1 MSIISVERLDT
12 LEGVDLPDL
21 CQATE
26 DAIRDGIG
34 FNWLTPPD
42 SETLESYWKG
52 VLMVPERILFG
63 GRLEGNLVSS
73 IQLIKPSRSKETS
86 AFSASIEAHFVA
98 PWARGN
104 GLAKKLLEA
113 AEHEAASQG
122 FSTLLLHV
130 RATQTR
136 AITLYRESHYREWG
150 VLPNY
155 EFVSGSMVSGHY
167 FYKELTP
174 PSELI

>member
-1 MSIISVERLDT
+1 MSQISVERIDSF
-12 LEGVDLPDL
+12 EGSDLPDL
-21 CQATE
+21 CQATD

-34 FNWLTPPD
+34 FNWLTPPG

-52 VLMVPERILFG
+52 VLMVPERVLFG
-63 GRLEGNLVSS
+63 GRLEGNLVAS

-86 AFSASIEAHFVA
+86 AFAANIEGHFVA

-104 GLAKKLLEA
+104 GLAKMLLEA
-113 AEHEAASQG
+113 AEREAAKLG
-122 FSTLLLHV
+122 FSTLLLSV
-130 RATQTR
+130 RGTQSR
-136 AITLYRESHYREWG
+136 AITLYRESNYREWG

-155 EFVSGSMVSGHY
+155 EFVSGSMVAGHY

>member
-1 MSIISVERLDT
+1 MSIIVEQIRQFQ
-12 LEGVDLPDL
+12 GSDLSDL

-34 FNWLTPPD
+34 FNWLVPPER
-42 SETLESYWKG
+42 ETLETYWKG

-63 GRLEGNLVSS
+63 GRLEGNLVAS

-86 AFSASIEAHFVA
+86 AFAANLEGHFVA
-98 PWARGN
+98 PWARGH
-104 GLAKKLLEA
+104 GLAKMLLQAAEREA
-113 AEHEAASQG
+113 AKQG

-130 RATQTR
+130 RQTQSK
-136 AITLYRESHYREWG
+136 AITLYRESLYQEWG

-155 EFVSGSMVSGHY
+155 EFVNGSMVSGHF
-167 FYKELTP
+167 FYKELAP
-174 PSELI
+174 LSELI